1 MIKMLNSDALVPSV
15 DTVKDEIMKSF
26 EDERKTRKIL
36 FQVRFYFYIHMKV
49 ILFLKLI
56 YCNYLIEYSRQNF
69 FCIRCMD
76 INKWPWIFSY
86 YNALDHKRMETSRW
100 LA

>member
-1 MIKMLNSDALVPSV
+1 MLNSDALVPSA

-49 ILFLKLI
+49 ILF
-56 YCNYLIEYSRQNF
+56 
-69 FCIRCMD
+69 
-76 INKWPWIFSY
+76 
-86 YNALDHKRMETSRW
+86 
-100 LA
+100 